1 MKLSDLALR
10 GRAFPAQAR
19 QITRKGAR
27 PMYNW
32 DFYTVLLS
40 LDLFMWGI
48 WMTFLYTVGSIL
60 IGTGVG
66 LLTCFAR
73 LSRFAALRLLA
84 RSYQEIFRCTPLL
97 VQLLWAYY
105 ALPML
110 LGFSISNTTAGL
122 MVLSLY
128 VGAFYAEIFRG
139 GILAVDKG
147 QAEAGQAIGMS
158 QVQTMTN
165 VILPQALK
173 KMLPAY
179 INQSVIQV
187 KNTSLLYAISVAE
200 LTYMTAMVNSETYRP
215 LEAYTLT
222 ALLYFA
228 MLFPLTQ
235 IADHFERR
243 MRRSD

>member
-1 MKLSDLALR
+1 
-10 GRAFPAQAR
+10 
-19 QITRKGAR
+19 
-27 PMYNW
+27 MYNW
-32 DFYTVLLS
+32 DFYTVMMS
-40 LDLFMWGI
+40 IDLFMWGV
-48 WMTFLYTVGSIL
+48 WLTFLYTVGSIAM
-60 IGTGVG
+60 GTAVG

-73 LSRFAALRLLA
+73 LSRFAILRLVA
-84 RSYQEIFRCTPLL
+84 RAYQELFRCTPLL
-97 VQLLWAYY
+97 VQILWAYY

-110 LGFSISNTTAGL
+110 LGFSISNSTAGL
-122 MVLSLY
+122 LVLSLY

-147 QAEAGQAIGMS
+147 QSEAAQAIGMS
-158 QVQTMTN
+158 QIKTMTN
-165 VILPQALK
+165 IILPQAIK

-200 LTYMTAMVNSETYRP
+200 LTYMTAMVNSATYRP

>member
-1 MKLSDLALR
+1 
-10 GRAFPAQAR
+10 
-19 QITRKGAR
+19 
-27 PMYNW
+27 MYTW
-32 DFYTVLLS
+32 DFYTVLMS
-40 LDLFMWGI
+40 FDLFLWGI
-48 WMTFLYTVGSIL
+48 WKTFQFTVGSIL
-60 IGTGVG
+60 IGSVVG
-66 LLTCFAR
+66 LAACFAR
-73 LSRFAALRLLA
+73 LSRFMLLRLLA
-84 RSYQEIFRCTPLL
+84 RSYQELFRCTPLL
-97 VQLLWAYY
+97 VQILWAYY

-110 LGFSISNTTAGL
+110 LGFTISNTTAGL
-122 MVLSLY
+122 LILSLY
-128 VGAFYAEIFRG
+128 VGAFYGEIFRG

-147 QAEAGQAIGMS
+147 QSEAAQAIGMTPV
-158 QVQTMTN
+158 QVMTN
-165 VILPQALK
+165 VVLPQAFK

-200 LTYMTAMVNSETYRP
+200 LTYMTAMVNSATYRP

-228 MLFPLTQ
+228 LLFPLTQ